1 MSMEWSSAIRLRLIP
16 RDAFLL
22 VCGSVGGGS
31 VGEVGGIAAGGRA
44 GVVCACASAVG
55 GTTGVMHAGTE
66 EDGLAGD
73 NGQGAQACEGG
84 GMLVEEVVLKK
95 EED

>member
-1 MSMEWSSAIRLRLIP
+1 MIFLRLMP

-22 VCGSVGGGS
+22 VCGSVGDGS
-31 VGEVGGIAAGGRA
+31 VGGVGGIAAGGRA
-44 GVVCACASAVG
+44 GVDACAWASAVG

-95 EED
+95 NKRLN